1 MKKMN
6 YILKQF
12 NNYNINNV
20 DELVTI
26 DEINDDNV
34 SVIYGYINGR
44 NYITNEYQINIDE
57 LFDYLSNNDINDV
70 DLESELNDLSIY
82 DVMRYVNE

>member
-12 NNYNINNV
+12 NNYNLNNV
-20 DELVTI
+20 DELITI
-26 DEINDDNV
+26 DEINDDDIT
-34 SVIYGYINGR
+34 VIYGYVNGS

-70 DLESELNDLSIY
+70 DIESELNDLNI
-82 DVMRYVNE
+82 

>member
-1 MKKMN
+1 MNKMN

-12 NNYNINNV
+12 NNYNINNI

-34 SVIYGYINGR
+34 SVIYGYVNGR

-57 LFDYLSNNDINDV
+57 LFNYLSNNDLNDV
-70 DLESELNDLSIY
+70 DLENELNDLSI
-82 DVMRYVNE
+82 

>member
-1 MKKMN
+1 MNKIN

-26 DEINDDNV
+26 DGINDDNV
-34 SVIYGYINGR
+34 SVIYGYVNGR

-57 LFDYLSNNDINDV
+57 LFNYLSNNDINDV
-70 DLESELNDLSIY
+70 DLESELNDLNI
-82 DVMRYVNE
+82 

>member
-12 NNYNINNV
+12 NNYNLNNV
-20 DELVTI
+20 GELVTI
-26 DEINDDNV
+26 DKINNDDIT
-34 SVIYGYINGR
+34 VIYGYANGS

-57 LFDYLSNNDINDV
+57 LFDYLLNNDINDI
-70 DLESELNDLSIY
+70 DIESELNDLSI
-82 DVMRYVNE
+82 

>member
-1 MKKMN
+1 MKKIN

-12 NNYNINNV
+12 NNYNINNI

-26 DEINDDNV
+26 DEINDDSV
-34 SVIYGYINGR
+34 SIIYGYVNGR

-57 LFDYLSNNDINDV
+57 LFNYLSNNDINDI
-70 DLESELNDLSIY
+70 DLENELNDLSI
-82 DVMRYVNE
+82 

>member
-12 NNYNINNV
+12 NNYNINNI

-34 SVIYGYINGR
+34 SVIYGYIDGR
-44 NYITNEYQINIDE
+44 NYITDEYQINIDE
-57 LFDYLSNNDINDV
+57 LFNYLSNNDINDI
-70 DLESELNDLSIY
+70 DLESELNDLSI
-82 DVMRYVNE
+82 

>member
-1 MKKMN
+1 MNKMN

-26 DEINDDNV
+26 DEINDDNI
-34 SVIYGYINGR
+34 SVIYGYVNGR

-57 LFDYLSNNDINDV
+57 LFNYLSNNDINDI
-70 DLESELNDLSIY
+70 DLESELNDLSI
-82 DVMRYVNE
+82 